1 MENIK
6 EDVVILL
13 DEDGKETEF
22 EHILTFVY
30 EGERYVALSPMDMD
44 ASFNADQ
51 EREVIMLK
59 IVNKDGEDTY
69 SSIDNEVLLNE
80 VFDAFLELMDE
91 MEEDE
96 DK

>member
-1 MENIK
+1 MENK
-6 EDVVILL
+6 EETVVLL

-30 EGERYVALSPMDMD
+30 EGERYVALSPIDEQKTLD
-44 ASFNADQ
+44 SDV

-59 IVNKDGEDTY
+59 IENKDGEDTY
-69 SSIDNEVLLNE
+69 SSIENEVLLNE

-91 MEEDE
+91 MEDE
-96 DK
+96 E

>member
-1 MENIK
+1 MENLK
-6 EDVVILL
+6 DDVVILL

-30 EGERYVALSPMDMD
+30 EGERYVALSPVEED
-44 ASFNADQ
+44 ASFDEEQ

-59 IVNKDGEDTY
+59 IENKDGEDTY

-91 MEEDE
+91 MDEE
-96 DK
+96 K